1 MKAAAE
7 GGYPQGMLEYGAILA
22 EKKDLQGFRL
32 LNEKAAETGYATA
45 VFGYGSY
52 LGDEHS
58 EFGFPY
64 DPVRSYALLHLLL
77 ELDGGGGMPDYVNF
91 ALPDISAKMTVE
103 QIEKAK
109 KLAQEWKVS
118 HPPLSFFPDKL

>member
-1 MKAAAE
+1 MLPSSRAEIVERLMKAAAE

-64 DPVRSYALLHLLL
+64 DPVRSYALLH
-77 ELDGGGGMPDYVNF
+77 
-91 ALPDISAKMTVE
+91 
-103 QIEKAK
+103 
-109 KLAQEWKVS
+109 
-118 HPPLSFFPDKL
+118 